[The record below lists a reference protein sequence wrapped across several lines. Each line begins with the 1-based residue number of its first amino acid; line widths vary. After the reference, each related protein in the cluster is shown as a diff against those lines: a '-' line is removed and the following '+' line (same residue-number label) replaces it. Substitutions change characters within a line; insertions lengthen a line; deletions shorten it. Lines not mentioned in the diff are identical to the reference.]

1 MKSMTGRPWGMI
13 LLGVYLVLVGVASL
27 FGVVIPSVL
36 MGLLALVAGILL
48 LLPLV
53 RM

>member
-13 LLGVYLVLVGVASL
+13 LLGVYLVLFGVASL
-27 FGVVIPSVL
+27 FGVVFPPVL
-36 MGLLALVAGILL
+36 MGVLALAAGILL